1 LAAERD
7 AASGH
12 DRAWAVLG
20 QLVSWTVLLGIPLI
34 STGVAV
40 AALSGR
46 IALDPMWIVLA
57 LVMVVVFLHGVARVR
72 WDLAEDRASSQA
84 DGHRSHPG

>member
-1 LAAERD
+1 
-7 AASGH
+7 
-12 DRAWAVLG
+12 
-20 QLVSWTVLLGIPLI
+20 
-34 STGVAV
+34 
-40 AALSGR
+40 
-46 IALDPMWIVLA
+46 MWIVLA